1 MLPLEGFQGPKGWMC
16 STKLL
21 MIIYYVKT
29 QIFEKRFFFSYRPP
43 AWPGQA
49 RLKKAEKA
57 YISAVNERI
66 LKIPFFHENYNEL

>member
-1 MLPLEGFQGPKGWMC
+1 
-16 STKLL
+16 

-29 QIFEKRFFFSYRPP
+29 QIFEKRIFLYHPP